1 MDDLESLFHQERA
14 SRREQE
20 LQMARVLEELKSQR
34 QFTQRAQIFYESAEY
49 QRFVQQN
56 SEI

>member
-34 QFTQRAQIFYESAEY
+34 QFTQKAQIFYESYEY
-49 QRFVQQN
+49 QRYLYQN

>member
-14 SRREQE
+14 SSEQE
-20 LQMARVLEELKSQR
+20 LQMALVLEELKSQR

-49 QRFVQQN
+49 QGYLYQN
-56 SEI
+56 SQI

>member
-20 LQMARVLEELKSQR
+20 LQMARVLEELQNQR
-34 QFTQRAQIFYESAEY
+34 QFTQNARIFYESAEY
-49 QRFVQQN
+49 QGYLYQN
-56 SEI
+56 SQI

>member
-49 QRFVQQN
+49 QGYLYQN
-56 SEI
+56 SQI